1 LVDDNANDG
10 GGSADST
17 ETAVT
22 DAEQARGRRGFL
34 RYLGVSSAGVAL
46 IGAAHA
52 SKEKVKRG
60 GEVTRAEIEK
70 LKEDFDKLDRKTQ
83 LMLKLI
89 LALSGLDIFIA

>member
-1 LVDDNANDG
+1 MDDNANDG
-10 GGSADST
+10 AGSADST
-17 ETAVT
+17 ETSVT
-22 DAEQARGRRGFL
+22 DAEQGRGRRGFL

-46 IGAAHA
+46 MGAANA

-70 LKEDFDKLDRKTQ
+70 LKDDFDKLDRKTQ
-83 LMLKLI
+83 LILKLI

>member
-1 LVDDNANDG
+1 MDENSNDG
-10 GGSADST
+10 AGDIGSN
-17 ETAVT
+17 ETAIADV
-22 DAEQARGRRGFL
+22 EPGRGRRGFL

-46 IGAAHA
+46 VGAANA

>member
-1 LVDDNANDG
+1 MDDNANDG
-10 GGSADST
+10 ACSADST

-22 DAEQARGRRGFL
+22 DAEQGRGRRGFL

-46 IGAAHA
+46 IGAANA

-70 LKEDFDKLDRKTQ
+70 LKDDFDKLDRKTQ
-83 LMLKLI
+83 LILKLI